1 MKITTK
7 QTAFISVI
15 AIILL
20 ALAIGTAAKISQTSL
35 GIQEKTTVTTSNP
48 MTIETTT
55 TEPNTAEVAETTTV
69 TNPTTTTEKEAST
82 KVAVIPFKTSLGYFK
97 ITVYCPS
104 SDGGRWGYK
113 TSTGVKSTHLKTCAV
128 DPNVI
133 PMGSTIKIN
142 GLTLKAVDTGNKVKG
157 SVVDIFYDGT
167 KDEAMAWVSEFGT
180 RHEVYIIQQSE
191 GKN

>member
-35 GIQEKTTVTTSNP
+35 GIQEEITVTTSNP
-48 MTIETTT
+48 MTTETTT
-55 TEPNTAEVAETTTV
+55 TEPSTTEVAETTTI
-69 TNPTTTTEKEAST
+69 TNPTTTTETST

-104 SDGGRWGYK
+104 SDGGRWGYQ

-133 PMGSTIKIN
+133 PMGSIIKIN
-142 GLTLKAVDTGNKVKG
+142 GLTLKAVDTGSKVKG
-157 SVVDIFYDGT
+157 NVVDIFYDGT
-167 KDEAMAWVSEFGT
+167 RDEAMAWVSEFGA

-191 GKN
+191 GRI

>member
-35 GIQEKTTVTTSNP
+35 GTQEKTAVTTSNP
-48 MTIETTT
+48 TKSETTT
-55 TEPNTAEVAETTTV
+55 TEPNTTEVTETIAV
-69 TNPTTTTEKEAST
+69 TNPTTTEKETST
-82 KVAVIPFKTSLGYFK
+82 KVAVIPFETSLGYFK

-104 SDGGRWGYK
+104 SDGGRWGYQ
-113 TSTGVKSTHLKTCAV
+113 TSTGAKSTHLKTCAV

-157 SVVDIFYDGT
+157 NVVDIFYDGT
-167 KDEAMAWVSEFGT
+167 RDEAMAWVSEFGT

-191 GKN
+191 GKI

>member
-20 ALAIGTAAKISQTSL
+20 ALAISTTAMISQTSL
-35 GIQEKTTVTTSNP
+35 GIQEKITVTTSNQ
-48 MTIETTT
+48 MTKETTT
-55 TEPNTAEVAETTTV
+55 TEPSTTEVAETTTV
-69 TNPTTTTEKEAST
+69 TNPTTTEKETST

-104 SDGGRWGYK
+104 SDGGRWGYQ
-113 TSTGVKSTHLKTCAV
+113 TSTGAKSTHLKTCAV

-157 SVVDIFYDGT
+157 NVVDIFYDGT
-167 KDEAMAWVSEFGT
+167 RDEAMAWVSEFGT

>member
-35 GIQEKTTVTTSNP
+35 GTQEKTAVTTSNP
-48 MTIETTT
+48 TKSETTT
-55 TEPNTAEVAETTTV
+55 TEPNTTEVTETIAV
-69 TNPTTTTEKEAST
+69 TNPTTTEKETST
-82 KVAVIPFKTSLGYFK
+82 KVAVIPFETPLGYFK

-104 SDGGRWGYK
+104 SDGGRWGYQ
-113 TSTGVKSTHLKTCAV
+113 TSTGAKSTHLKTCAV

-157 SVVDIFYDGT
+157 NVVDIFYDGT
-167 KDEAMAWVSEFGT
+167 RDEAMTWVSEFGT

-191 GKN
+191 GKI

>member
-35 GIQEKTTVTTSNP
+35 GTHKKTTVVTSNP
-48 MTIETTT
+48 TTNSVTTT
-55 TEPNTAEVAETTTV
+55 TNC
-69 TNPTTTTEKEAST
+69 PTTTIATTSEKNEPST
-82 KVAVIPFKTSLGYFK
+82 VVAVTFVETSLGYFK

-104 SDGGRWGYK
+104 SDGGRWGYN
-113 TSTGVKSTHLKTCAV
+113 TSTGVRSSHLKTCAV

-133 PMGSTIKIN
+133 PLGSTIKVGDLVLEAI
-142 GLTLKAVDTGNKVKG
+142 DTGSEVNG
-157 SVVDIFYDGT
+157 NVVDIFYDGT
-167 KDEAMAWVSEFGT
+167 ESEALSWIREFGT
-180 RHEVYIIQQSE
+180 RHEVYIIE
-191 GKN
+191 